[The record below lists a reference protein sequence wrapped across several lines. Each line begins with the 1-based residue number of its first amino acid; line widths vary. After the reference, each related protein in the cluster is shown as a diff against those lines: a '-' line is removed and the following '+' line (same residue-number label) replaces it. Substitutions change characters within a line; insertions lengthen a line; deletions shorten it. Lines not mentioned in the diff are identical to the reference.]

1 MNRDLVEDYERV
13 TGALRSR
20 GYVLHEGEWVYVGRQ
35 RAGAT
40 EADDK
45 HRLDNVDRWMFY
57 MRGKDAHRLACNRRG
72 KELGMEPWGIDWLR
86 GSR

>member
-20 GYVLHEGEWVYVGRQ
+20 GYVLDEGEWAYVGRQ

-40 EADDK
+40 EADDELA
-45 HRLDNVDRWMFY
+45 RERIDRWMWY

-72 KELGMEPWGIDWLR
+72 KELGL
-86 GSR
+86 